1 MKQRDTPFRRILDWC
16 IVFCILVFTLIQ
28 FFSHYSFS
36 KKYLEYMEF
45 ADGKNES
52 ITAAYDYLEITN
64 ALSSDMT
71 EFVITG
77 NEAYLNHYFL
87 TLNSP
92 EHQRLLEYFLVEQG
106 PLSFPDVV
114 GKRAEIIAQL
124 DMHILKLCAVSC
136 GIPDYQME
144 EDLRNLELTEEEK
157 SLSSEQLMQKA
168 HDLAFGD
175 GYSEAKLRFA
185 AALTEYENDQIARNE
200 TIEAGY
206 AELITTQTRAQQ
218 TMLLLTGAMTLLIVI
233 LLYRQMTIINKMLV
247 DEQQY
252 KGALITD
259 AIGVFEVNLTEDRIE
274 AILSEKD
281 SLLTNELKRH
291 KLNVPCPFSE
301 FLSAIIAF
309 VPPADAVGMERF
321 SAAYFI
327 NQFQAGNRYI
337 TREGWYSPSDDLH
350 VYLRNTVILSQ
361 RPDSESVYAL
371 VVFRDVTSEKLEYDK
386 QHRLIEMSLRSGQQY
401 LDALRTDSV
410 GIYESNITHGT
421 IEHILSDTPDH
432 KVARFFQ
439 DIGLTLPGK
448 VDNYR
453 KALLPLID
461 EDQRSHL
468 IPIGG
473 DVLSDLYSKG
483 VRNQTCEVWINMP
496 DGDRR
501 YLKNTML
508 IRREEESGDLVSIAI
523 IKDCTEQ
530 QLEFESQQL
539 ELMQQKARNEAK
551 NKFFSSMSHDIR
563 TPLNGVIGMI
573 DLVRHHMDEPDRI
586 KDYVE
591 KIDQSSKHLLSLI
604 NDVLDMSAID
614 SGKVEIGKKP
624 VNILSVL
631 DECFVILNSQL
642 LGRDIVF
649 NADMGTLKT
658 PVVLSDSVAL
668 KKIFMNI
675 LSNAVKFTRDGGS
688 INFKAEYA
696 YSFDGKTLNTKFIVS
711 DTGIGI
717 SPEFI
722 KKVFDPFCQ
731 ENSGPRTTYQGTGL
745 GLAIVKQYVDILSG
759 TVTVQSEKNKG
770 TTFVVE
776 LPFELSNQEGSGQSE
791 VERSLVDVSGLKV
804 LLVDDNELNIEIVQ
818 MLLEDQGVDVTIA
831 SNGREAVEAFSA
843 SEEGHFDA
851 IIMDIMMPVMDGLEA
866 SGIIRHMAL
875 TRKDA
880 ESVPIIALTA
890 NAFTADIKKTEEA
903 GMTAHL
909 SKPIVPAMLMETLTR
924 CCRGN

>member
-1 MKQRDTPFRRILDWC
+1 MA
-16 IVFCILVFTLIQ
+16 
-28 FFSHYSFS
+28 
-36 KKYLEYMEF
+36 F
-45 ADGKNES
+45 AEQQNES
-52 ITAAYDYLEITN
+52 VIAAYEYLEITN
-64 ALSSDMT
+64 ALSEDIA
-71 EFVITG
+71 EFAITDD
-77 NEAYLNHYFL
+77 ESYLNHYFQ
-87 TLNSP
+87 TLNSS
-92 EHQRLLEYFLVEQG
+92 EHQKLLEYFMIEDGNLY
-106 PLSFPDVV
+106 FPETV
-114 GKRAEIIAQL
+114 GKKAEIISAY
-124 DMHILKLCAVSC
+124 DIHILKLLAVA
-136 GIPDYQME
+136 GNIPVYQMDE
-144 EDLRNLELTEEEK
+144 TLRNWELTEEEK
-157 SLSSEQLMQKA
+157 SFSAEQLIQQA
-168 HDLAFGD
+168 QSLAFSKD
-175 GYSEAKLRFA
+175 YYEARLRFA
-185 AALTEYENDQIARNE
+185 AALSEYEQDQIARNRVLQAE
-200 TIEAGY
+200 Y
-206 AELITTQTRAQQ
+206 SELIQAQTDAQQ
-218 TMLLLTGAMTLLIVI
+218 TFLLLTGIMTLLIVL
-233 LLYRQMTIINKMLV
+233 LLYRQMVTINKMLV

-281 SLLTNELKRH
+281 NLLSAELKRH
-291 KLNVPCPFSE
+291 NLSIPCPFSE
-301 FLSAIIAF
+301 FLGAVIPF

-321 SAAYFI
+321 SSAFFI

-337 TREGWYSPSDDLH
+337 TREGWYSPSDDQH

-386 QHRLIEMSLRSGQQY
+386 QHWLIEMSLRSGQQY

-410 GIYESNITHGT
+410 GIYEANITHGT
-421 IEHILSDTPDH
+421 IDHILSDTQDH
-432 KVARFFQ
+432 KVARFFE
-439 DIGLTLPGK
+439 DIGITLPGK

-468 IPIGG
+468 IPIDGNI
-473 DVLSDLYSKG
+473 LAELYAKG
-483 VRNQTCEVWINMP
+483 VKNQTCEVWVNMP
-496 DGDRR
+496 NGDRR

-508 IRREEESGDLVSIAI
+508 IRREEGSGDLVSIAI

-530 QLEFESQQL
+530 QLEIESQQM
-539 ELMQQKARNEAK
+539 EIMQQKARNEAK

-573 DLVRHHMDEPDRI
+573 DLVRHHMDEPDRV
-586 KDYVE
+586 KDYIE

-614 SGKVEIGKKP
+614 SGKVEIAKKP

-649 NADMGTLKT
+649 NTDMGTLKT
-658 PVVLSDSVAL
+658 PVVMSDPVAL

-675 LSNAVKFTRDGGS
+675 LNNAVKFTRDGGS
-688 INFKAEYA
+688 INFNAEYG
-696 YSFDGKTLNTKFIVS
+696 YSLDGKTLNAKFIVS

-717 SPEFI
+717 SQEFI

-731 ENSGPRTTYQGTGL
+731 ENNGPRTTYQGTGL
-745 GLAIVKQYVDILSG
+745 GLSIVKQYVDILSG
-759 TVTVQSEKNKG
+759 TVSVQSEKNKG

-776 LPFELSNQEGSGQSE
+776 LPFELSGEKENDLSD
-791 VERSLVDVSGLKV
+791 VEAGLVDISGLKV

-818 MLLEDQGVDVTIA
+818 MLLEDQGVSVTTA
-831 SNGREAVEAFSA
+831 SNGREAVEAFAS
-843 SEEGHFDA
+843 SEEGYYDA
-851 IIMDIMMPVMDGLEA
+851 IIMDIMMPIMDGLEA
-866 SGIIRHMAL
+866 TKAIRHMVL
-875 TRKDA
+875 NRKDA

-924 CCRGN
+924 CCRGS